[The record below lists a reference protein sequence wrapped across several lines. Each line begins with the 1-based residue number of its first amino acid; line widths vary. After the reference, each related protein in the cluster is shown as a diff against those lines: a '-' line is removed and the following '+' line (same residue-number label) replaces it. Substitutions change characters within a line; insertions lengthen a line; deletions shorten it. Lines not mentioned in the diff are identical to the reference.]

1 MPETSYNLE
10 IANEICLRISSGETL
25 SDILRSPNRPDL
37 PAYRTVCDWR
47 HTFPEFETAY
57 QRARDLG
64 HDALAERTRRTA
76 RGLGPDQGGDSTGDV
91 ARDKLIIDQENKL
104 LSKWSPRYAD
114 KLVHAGDREQPLTV
128 VVRKFTDA

>member
-1 MPETSYNLE
+1 MMTLYNET
-10 IANEICLRISSGETL
+10 IAAEICARIASGETL
-25 SDILRSPNRPDL
+25 SDICRDADRPEMPAYSTVGDWRRQRPD
-37 PAYRTVCDWR
+37 
-47 HTFPEFETAY
+47 FEAAY
-57 QRARDLG
+57 QKARDVG
-64 HDALAERTRRTA
+64 HDAMAERTRRTA